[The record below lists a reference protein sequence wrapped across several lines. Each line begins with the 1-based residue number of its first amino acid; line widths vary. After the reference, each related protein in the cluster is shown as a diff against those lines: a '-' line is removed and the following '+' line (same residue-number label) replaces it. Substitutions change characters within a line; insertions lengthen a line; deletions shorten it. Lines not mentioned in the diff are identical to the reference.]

1 MIALAILIGVV
12 AVLGWLAWL
21 FITAPEGFE
30 DEDGFHL
37 GKPGD
42 DQ

>member
-21 FITAPEGFE
+21 FATAPVGYET
-30 DEDGFHL
+30 EDGFFF
-37 GKPGD
+37 GEPGD